1 MRWDGNDPADVVRAA
16 QRLALGELVA
26 FPTETVYGLGADAS
40 NATAVAR
47 IFAAKGRPADHPLIV
62 HVAEARDTH
71 HFAASVPPFA
81 AALMQAFWP
90 GPLTLILPRRE
101 GVAAAAAGGQASIG
115 LRCPSH
121 PVAQALLRACQATT
135 PAVWGVAGP
144 SANQFGRVS
153 PTTADHVAGEFP
165 DTLAVLDGG
174 ACTVGIESTIIDCT
188 RGQPVLLRPGMVS
201 REQIAAVC
209 GGVVRT
215 QAEIA
220 TEPLHATGV
229 APRASGTLD
238 AHYAPRAK
246 VRLME
251 ARALRTALR
260 LLGADAH
267 RIAVYARTPLP
278 QLSPQ
283 VVVRAMPD
291 DPGATAQQLFAV
303 LRAFDDA
310 DVALI
315 WVETPPATADW
326 EGVSDRLRRAA
337 AS

>member
-1 MRWDGNDPADVVRAA
+1 
-16 QRLALGELVA
+16 
-26 FPTETVYGLGADAS
+26 
-40 NATAVAR
+40 
-47 IFAAKGRPADHPLIV
+47 
-62 HVAEARDTH
+62 
-71 HFAASVPPFA
+71 
-81 AALMQAFWP
+81 
-90 GPLTLILPRRE
+90 
-101 GVAAAAAGGQASIG
+101 
-115 LRCPSH
+115 
-121 PVAQALLRACQATT
+121 
-135 PAVWGVAGP
+135 
-144 SANQFGRVS
+144 
-153 PTTADHVAGEFP
+153 
-165 DTLAVLDGG
+165 LAVLDGG